1 MKYLSKLTIV
11 FFLLTMAGVYPA
23 FAAVTDTGAGITIDN
38 TAEIEFSVGGSPTLN
53 ATSTTASFV
62 VDHKVRP
69 VVAPLTLTPQPVV
82 AGSTSQ
88 YLAFT
93 VTNDGNSAAAL
104 PIVLSNE
111 QAGALVM
118 TNIAY
123 YQEDGTT
130 PGFQAAED
138 TPVPG
143 PTPTINVDRDP
154 ANALTIYIVGDAPV
168 GATAGQTGTY
178 HLIATANVAEA
189 ATDTLGVSDNVYA
202 DDAGTST
209 GDVAYNGLHSANA
222 LFEVVDVT
230 LTAAKSSSVISDGV
244 NSGPPYFRI
253 PGSVIEYRV
262 EITNTSGLLPA
273 SNVTLTDEIPA
284 NLIYVADSVE
294 IDGTA
299 YADASAQVTYVA
311 GPPEQITVTLPT
323 DLAISTM
330 IPITFR
336 VTIE

>member
-1 MKYLSKLTIV
+1 MKYLSKLTIL
-11 FFLLTMAGVYPA
+11 FFLFTLAGAYPA

-38 TAEIEFSVGGSPTLN
+38 TADIEFSVGGSPTTTV
-53 ATSTTASFV
+53 TSSTASFV

-69 VVAPLTLTPQPVV
+69 VVAVSTATQYVV

-88 YLAFT
+88 YLGFT

-118 TNIAY
+118 TNINY

-138 TPVPG
+138 TLIPG

-154 ANALTIYIVGDAPV
+154 ANAVTIYLVGDTPA
-168 GATAGQTGTY
+168 GATVGQTATY
-178 HLIATANVAEA
+178 HLIATANVTEA
-189 ATDTLGVSDNVYA
+189 ATDDPAVSDDVYA

-244 NSGPPYFRI
+244 NAAPPYFRI

-262 EITNTSGLLPA
+262 EITNTSALLPA
-273 SNVTLTDEIPA
+273 SNVTLTDAIPA
-284 NLIYVADSVE
+284 NLTYVADSVQ

-299 YADASAQVTYVA
+299 YADGSAQVTYAA
-311 GPPEQITVTLPT
+311 GPPEEITVTLPA
-323 DLAISTM
+323 DLPVSTT
-330 IPITFR
+330 IPITFQ
-336 VTIE
+336 VTID